1 MSRSDAMTGSKQ
13 LASVAG
19 PGAPGLGRRRRWPRS
34 QIDEIS
40 LLVVTLATR
49 AKRKL
54 TCISRMAVNSAS
66 LQKLSSLQ
74 SVYKEAKRHWQQ
86 TPYQPSRL
94 NIGGAHSISFLVAPG
109 AQQLNVN
116 TGLSAQRPVM
126 SMVEL

>member
-66 LQKLSSLQ
+66 LQKKCRRFNQFIKRRKGIGSRRRINLRALTSEARIASASLWHQ
-74 SVYKEAKRHWQQ
+74 
-86 TPYQPSRL
+86 
-94 NIGGAHSISFLVAPG
+94 AHSNSTSIRVSRP
-109 AQQLNVN
+109 NV
-116 TGLSAQRPVM
+116 R
-126 SMVEL
+126 